1 MSSAVSERDLIT
13 YCGLYCGDCP
23 GYKGAI
29 ADSAQDLK
37 AELEQEDFKKAAQFF
52 SQDPSMSFYEKYP
65 AFIEVLGSLENLRCP
80 LTPQACRAKA
90 EQTCEVANCCR
101 EKGIEGCWECAGFE
115 ACDTLRLDILETLH
129 GNKNIANLRIL
140 KEEGIETFLAGKR
153 YWFGK
158 EKKS

>member
-52 SQDPSMSFYEKYP
+52 SQDLSMSVYEKYP
-65 AFIEVLGSLENLRCP
+65 AFIEVLGALENLHCP

-158 EKKS
+158 EKKG